1 MQYDEFA
8 AAEKSGWSEDAR
20 ADAYV
25 DLFAS
30 ISDQLIPSLLEASK
44 AAPGK
49 VVLDLCCGHGNAADA
64 LIQAGATVFGLDF
77 SAAMLARARRR
88 VPEAT
93 FVEGDAGSLPF
104 EANFF
109 DAVVCNVG
117 FGHLPDPDA
126 VLSEIARVLRPGGTA
141 ALTSWREPELSP
153 TFQILF
159 GAVKDHGDPTL
170 APPAPEFHLFSKR
183 SAATAALR
191 AAGFNKPKFTDIDA
205 AFHFT
210 DPSGLVDVFEHA
222 SVRAAMLLASQTPSA
237 RAAIR
242 ETMTTRVKIEHDAGD
257 GTWQVPFPATMA
269 TANT

>member
-25 DLFAS
+25 NLFAP
-30 ISDQLIPSLLEASK
+30 ISDQLIPSLLEASQ

-77 SAAMLARARRR
+77 SAAMLARAQRR

-93 FVEGDAGSLPF
+93 FLEGDAGSLPF
-104 EANFF
+104 EDDHF

-117 FGHLPDPDA
+117 FGHLPDPDK
-126 VLSEIARVLRPGGTA
+126 VLSEIARVLRPGGIA

-153 TFQILF
+153 TFQIVF
-159 GAVKDHGDPTL
+159 GAVKEHGDPTL

-183 SAATAALR
+183 SAAKAALR
-191 AAGFNKPKFTDIDA
+191 TAGFSHPEFTDIDA
-205 AFHFT
+205 SFHFS
-210 DPSGLVDVFEHA
+210 DPSEFADVFEHA
-222 SVRAAMLLASQTPSA
+222 SVRAAMLISSQTPSA
-237 RAAIR
+237 RVAIR
-242 ETMTTRVKIEHDAGD
+242 EAMTTRVATEYGAGD
-257 GTWQVPFPATMA
+257 GVWRVPFPATMA
-269 TANT
+269 TART